1 MKRLV
6 GVSLL
11 ACSFGVSANS
21 QLSCDLDEID
31 RYTGNVVHSADV
43 KVSVPDFSTRRKKV
57 REIDGEEYKIYE
69 EWIINPEASIYRL
82 RGKYDDE
89 LVTLEKSMIE
99 ARTGVVRGE
108 IRHKELGNRPR
119 KDTTYEGRCYLDE

>member
-1 MKRLV
+1 MKNVIGLI
-6 GVSLL
+6 LL
-11 ACSFGVSANS
+11 AASSAVAANS

-43 KVSVPDFSTRRKKV
+43 KVSVPDFSTRRKKL

-99 ARTGVVRGE
+99 ANTGVVRGE

-119 KDTTYEGRCYLDE
+119 KDTTYEGRCYLDD